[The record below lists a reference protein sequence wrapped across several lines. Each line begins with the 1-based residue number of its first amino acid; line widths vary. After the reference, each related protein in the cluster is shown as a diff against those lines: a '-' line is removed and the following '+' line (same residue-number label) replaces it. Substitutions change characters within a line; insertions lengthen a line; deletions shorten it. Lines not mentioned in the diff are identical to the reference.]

1 MTFQTLREIY
11 QHSIE
16 AFRDNRCFSMYEGET
31 LTYADFAARVEGLVQ
46 TLVEAGLSSGDK
58 IALLSNNMPNWGV
71 TYFAATISGMVIVPI
86 LPDFSGPE
94 LDKIITHSEAK
105 ALVVSDKLYGKIA
118 RTTLDRLQLVIRSKN
133 LGIIAHKE
141 SAPGVI
147 REPAAEDLAAI
158 IYTSGTTSQPKGV
171 MLSHRNL
178 CSELEMV
185 SVLQPVY
192 ATDVFL
198 SILPLAHTYECSL
211 GMLLP
216 VMWGASVVYLDKPPT
231 ASVLLPVLKSVRPT
245 VMLSVPLIIEKIYK
259 NKILPQIQKNWFLS
273 HLYRIPAGRR
283 FLNRKVGKRLR
294 AMFGGRIRFFGIG
307 GAKLDPRVEQFLMEA
322 KFPYAIGYGLT
333 ETAPVLAGVN
343 PSMVRHQSTGPMLQ
357 GIEAR
362 LDQVNPVSGEGEIVV
377 KGPNVMMGYYK
388 NPEATADSFTED
400 GWFRTK
406 DLGVFDQDGYLYI
419 KGRLSN
425 MILGPSGENI
435 YPEEIENVINGHA
448 LVSDSLVKED
458 MGKLVA
464 IVRFDREAL
473 ERKYHAVRE
482 ELEQKMDGIK
492 QDLIK
497 YVNSKVSKFSR
508 ISVVEERSE
517 DFEKTPT
524 HKIKRFLYTK
534 KHHSSRSHS

>member
-1 MTFQTLREIY
+1 MAFQTLRELY
-11 QHSIE
+11 FHSIDTFGE
-16 AFRDNRCFSMYEGET
+16 NRCSSMYGGET
-31 LTYADFAARVEGLVQ
+31 LTYADFAARVDALIETFVN
-46 TLVEAGLSSGDK
+46 AGLSSGDK

-105 ALVVSDKLYGKIA
+105 ALVASDKLYSKVSKE
-118 RTTLDRLQLVIRSKN
+118 TLDGLSLVVRSMN
-133 LGIIAHKE
+133 LGVIAQRECTPGVVKE
-141 SAPGVI
+141 PAPG
-147 REPAAEDLAAI
+147 DLAAI

-178 CSELEMV
+178 CSELAMV
-185 SVLQPVY
+185 SILQPVY
-192 ATDVFL
+192 PEDTFL

-216 VMWGASVVYLDKPPT
+216 FMCGASVVYLDRPPT
-231 ASVLLPVLKSVRPT
+231 ASVLLPVLRNVRPT
-245 VMLSVPLIIEKIYK
+245 IMLSVPLIIEKIYK
-259 NKILPQIQKNWFLS
+259 NTILPQIRKNWFLS
-273 HLYRIPAGRR
+273 RLYKIPFGRR
-283 FLNRKVGKRLR
+283 FVNRKVGKRLYE
-294 AMFGGRIRFFGIG
+294 MFGGRIRFFGIG
-307 GAKLDPRVEQFLMEA
+307 GAKLDPRVEQFLLEA

-343 PSMVRHQSTGPMLQ
+343 PGMVRHQSTGPMLQ

-362 LDQVNPVSGEGEIVV
+362 LDNVNPVSGEGEIVV

-406 DLGVFDQDGYLYI
+406 DLGIFDKDGYLYI
-419 KGRLSN
+419 KGRLGN

-435 YPEEIENVINGHA
+435 YPEEIENVINGHV
-448 LVSDSLVKED
+448 LVTDSLVRED

-464 IVRFDREAL
+464 IVHFDRDAL

-482 ELEQKMDGIK
+482 EMEHKMDSIK
-492 QDLIK
+492 QDLLK

-508 ISVVEERSE
+508 ISVVEEQND

-524 HKIKRFLYTK
+524 HKIKRFLYNK
-534 KHHSSRSHS
+534 KNPSGQ